1 MNKVLKGKVLEGTVV
16 SAKTPMTVIVAVTS
30 VHRHPLYKKAVK
42 RTKHFAAHNVDL
54 SLAAGDVVVIQETK
68 PISKTKH
75 FKVVEKL
82 K

>member
-1 MNKVLKGKVLEGTVV
+1 MAKQLIGTVI
-16 SAKTPMTVIVAVTS
+16 STKQEKTLVVDVERKFA
-30 VHRHPLYKKAVK
+30 HPLYKKIIKRNKRYQVHNENLNVK
-42 RTKHFAAHNVDL
+42 V
-54 SLAAGDVVVIQETK
+54 GDRVVIEETR